1 MAKKINNSPEK
12 GVPKKQRF
20 RDVKQGNLKTAE
32 HQTTKSKK
40 TAKMRDDY
48 ASAGLKI
55 KAFLT
60 DSFMLVMPIMYIVFY
75 LVMGGREGFAEH
87 KAVGWLYILVPLV
100 IVQTLFMFKSGQTP
114 GYRAY
119 NLSVVDESSK
129 KRPTLFILF
138 FRNLSAILSL
148 FTFFGWIMMFF
159 RKDHKTLHDL
169 LSNTAVIVKEE
180 KKNSSAA

>member
-1 MAKKINNSPEK
+1 VA
-12 GVPKKQRF
+12 KQRF
-20 RDVKQGNLKTAE
+20 RDIKQGKVAEQHSEVKQPKYLK
-32 HQTTKSKK
+32 
-40 TAKMRDDY
+40 RDY
-48 ASAGLKI
+48 ASTGSKV

-87 KAVGWLYILVPLV
+87 KALGWVYILLPLV
-100 IVQTLFMFKSGQTP
+100 VVQTAFMFKTGQTP

-119 NLSVVDESSK
+119 GITLIDESTG
-129 KRPTLFILF
+129 KRPSLFIIV

-148 FTFFGWIMMFF
+148 FTLFGWIMMFF

-169 LSNTAVIVKEE
+169 LSGTAVIVKNE
-180 KKNSSAA
+180 KNDQH